1 MSHLKGK
8 NVKGIHTVSD
18 GSFEIVECDL
28 QESSKFN
35 GKALKDIASPGEY
48 LMLLVRKHGQ
58 MDYELPGGNTVLA
71 AKDHLV
77 LIEKAGD
84 KKILE
89 KFSGAV

>member
-1 MSHLKGK
+1 MK
-8 NVKGIHTVSD
+8 
-18 GSFEIVECDL
+18 EILETI
-28 QESSKFN
+28 K
-35 GKALKDIASPGEY
+35 KISPIDE
-48 LMLLVRKHGQ
+48 
-58 MDYELPGGNTVLA
+58 NTVLA